1 MSFVVINVFMN
12 DIRSMIILTKEDVIK
27 SMDQLMDRDVNIFM
41 QKNSYEYKTM
51 KNVTINQFIIIII
64 I

>member
-1 MSFVVINVFMN
+1 MN

-64 I
+64 

>member
-1 MSFVVINVFMN
+1 
-12 DIRSMIILTKEDVIK
+12 MIILTKEDVIK

-41 QKNSYEYKTM
+41 QKHGYEYQTM
-51 KNVTINQFIIIII
+51 KNVTKNHFIIIII

>member
-27 SMDQLMDRDVNIFM
+27 SVDQLMDRDVNIFM
-41 QKNSYEYKTM
+41 RKYSYEYQTM
-51 KNVTINQFIIIII
+51 KNVTKNQFIIIII